1 MTGTGRYLH
10 EVSAD
15 RASGPVKVV
24 VADPSGSVYS
34 GGSGRPYFVEGVGE
48 DMWPGNYD
56 PEVPDS
62 IHEITDAE
70 AFHYTRRLASE
81 EGILAGGSS
90 GMALAAAL
98 KEAEHLTEDDLMV
111 VILPDS
117 GRGYL
122 GKIFSEDWMHE
133 HGFDTNAPEPVAPQR
148 IGTAYL
154 DGTDPMEAA
163 SETPTVEVDGLS
175 DHIGAIL
182 DAKSEWLP
190 GSLPEVVVGVL
201 DQPVSDA
208 ISTMNRYG
216 IDALPVVG
224 RVQDH
229 YRIGELRGAVTVH
242 DVMQQLA
249 TGAITADTSL
259 ADARLTELPKVGHM
273 TTVAETKTIL
283 DSAPAVLVTRD
294 GNIAGILS
302 AHDILMHLIAK

>member
-1 MTGTGRYLH
+1 
-10 EVSAD
+10 
-15 RASGPVKVV
+15 
-24 VADPSGSVYS
+24 
-34 GGSGRPYFVEGVGE
+34 
-48 DMWPGNYD
+48 MWPGNYD

-70 AFHYTRRLASE
+70 AFHYTRRLAAE

-90 GMALAAAL
+90 GMAIAAAL
-98 KEAEHLTEDDLMV
+98 KEAEQLTEDDLMV

-122 GKIFSEDWMHE
+122 GKIFSETWMRE

-154 DGTDPMEAA
+154 DGTDPVAPA
-163 SETPTVEVDGLS
+163 PETPTVEVAGLQ

-182 DAKSEWLP
+182 DAKAQWLP
-190 GSLPEVVVGVL
+190 GSLPEVVVAVL
-201 DQPVSDA
+201 DEPVSDA

-224 RVQDH
+224 GVQEQ
-229 YRIGELRGAVTVH
+229 YRIGELRGAVTVR
-242 DVMQQLA
+242 DLMQQLA
-249 TGAITADTSL
+249 SGTISADTNL
-259 ADARLTELPKVGHM
+259 ADTRLTELPMVGHM
-273 TTVAETKTIL
+273 TTVDQTKQVL
-283 DSAPAVLVTRD
+283 DTAPAVLVTRD